1 MKENIELP
9 FKELN
14 TMINE
19 FDIDGSG
26 TIDFAEFCQMMKMI
40 NKVSDSEMLREAFR
54 VFDGDGNG
62 YITSLEFRYLM
73 TQMTQNGDQLSEEDV
88 DQM

>member
-1 MKENIELP
+1 
-9 FKELN
+9 
-14 TMINE
+14 MINE
-19 FDIDGSG
+19 FDVDQSG
-26 TIDFAEFCQMMKMI
+26 TIDFAEFCQIMKRI
-40 NKVSDSEMLREAFR
+40 NKDSDTEMLREAFR

-73 TQMTQNGDQLSEEDV
+73 TNVGEHLSDEDV